1 MKPGAE
7 PGGTGIL
14 LVQGRHHDGS
24 VRGEAMITEAVRE
37 RATELAADAALPA
50 FVYDLAALRGHAA
63 AVRAALDQP
72 GAPELFYAAAANPE
86 PPILLALAPFTDGVH
101 TSWGGE
107 LEHVRTVL
115 PDARLTFGG
124 PGKTDAELA
133 AALDHGAERLHIDS
147 PHELR
152 RLAALDRD
160 ADVLLRAGDA
170 EGPFGMDFE
179 AMEEC
184 RTVLA
189 DAPRLRLRGV
199 HARPPSGLDAADLLR
214 RTREILDRTRP
225 WAASAGCE
233 DPEFTFG
240 GGMAVDY
247 TDPGHRFDWP
257 AYAKGLAELARP
269 GETFRVEPG
278 RALSVYSGWYVT
290 EVLDVRRA
298 HGDWYA
304 VLRGGTMHLRAPAV
318 EGRDQP
324 FTVIPRGRP
333 GPSTDEPVTLVG
345 QLFTP
350 EDVLARRAPAGRVA
364 VGDVVAFAMSG
375 AHTWDISPHDPL
387 MRPPPTFHYLAD

>member
-1 MKPGAE
+1 
-7 PGGTGIL
+7 
-14 LVQGRHHDGS
+14 
-24 VRGEAMITEAVRE
+24 MITEAVRE
-37 RATELAADAALPA
+37 RATELAAGAALPA

-63 AVRAALDQP
+63 EVRAALDRP

-101 TSWGGE
+101 TACGGE

-115 PDARLTFGG
+115 PDARLTSGG
-124 PGKTDAELA
+124 TGAELA
-133 AALDHGAERLHIDS
+133 AALDHGAERLHVES

-152 RLAALDRD
+152 RLAALGRD
-160 ADVLLRAGDA
+160 VDVLLRVGHAG
-170 EGPFGMDFE
+170 GPSGMDFE

-184 RTVLA
+184 RAVLA
-189 DAPRLRLRGV
+189 DAPRLRLRGL
-199 HARPPSGLDAADLLR
+199 HTRPPSGPDAADLLR
-214 RTREILDRTRP
+214 RTREFLDRARP

-233 DPEFTFG
+233 DPEFTF

-257 AYAKGLAELARP
+257 AYAAGLAELARP

-290 EVLDVRRA
+290 EVLDVRRT

-324 FTVIPRGRP
+324 FTVLPRGGR

-345 QLFTP
+345 QLLTP
-350 EDVLARRAPAGRVA
+350 EDVLARRGPGAGQERGQRAGVQA
-364 VGDVVAFAMSG
+364 QAG
-375 AHTWDISPHDPL
+375 AG
-387 MRPPPTFHYLAD
+387 AGQA